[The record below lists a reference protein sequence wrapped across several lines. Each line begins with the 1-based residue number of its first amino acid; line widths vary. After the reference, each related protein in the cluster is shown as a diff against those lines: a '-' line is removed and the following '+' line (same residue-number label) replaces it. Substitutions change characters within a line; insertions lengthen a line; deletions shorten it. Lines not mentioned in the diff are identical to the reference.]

1 MIARAGYGVVKKEQ
15 PRLFPRLAREGDEAS
30 HPGSG
35 ILPYQA
41 IATMVRS
48 RVITAVPDIL
58 NDQIQ
63 PASLDLRLG
72 RYAYRVRASFL
83 PGQDATVMAKIEQMD
98 GLPPLNLHGGAVLE
112 KGCVYVIPLLEHLK
126 LPNDVRGAANPK
138 SSTGRLD
145 VLTRLITDYGVAF
158 DKVPVG
164 YEGPL
169 YVEVA
174 PATFSIVV
182 REGSRSINCVYNGGV
197 LAYPKKS

>member
-1 MIARAGYGVVKKEQ
+1 MQEEQ
-15 PRLFPRLAREGDEAS
+15 PRLFPRLAREGDEAT
-30 HPGSG
+30 HPATG
-35 ILPYQA
+35 ILPYQT
-41 IATMVRS
+41 IAGMVRS
-48 RVITAVPDIL
+48 RAIMAVPDIL

-72 RYAYRVRASFL
+72 RNAYRVRASFL
-83 PGQDATVMAKIEQMD
+83 PGQDATVMMKIKQMD
-98 GLPPLNLHGGAVLE
+98 GLPPLDLHGGAVLE

-174 PATFSIVV
+174 RQPSVSWFARAPASISCGYSAGA
-182 REGSRSINCVYNGGV
+182 RAC
-197 LAYPKKS
+197 PKKS